1 MKTYR
6 NRIIFI
12 TLVTLLGIGYF
23 FWIPISQFIGISE
36 SNEKIENITPL
47 KLGLDLQGGMR
58 VVLEV
63 DIVKMFENIA
73 QNKDVKF
80 QRIIDKVRKD
90 VKENDVNPISSLQNE
105 LKNENT
111 NFAFYFSNTP
121 QESDNEIIARLTKES
136 ENAIER
142 GLEIIRNRVDQFGVS
157 EPTIQKQ
164 GNNRIIVELAGIK
177 DQRQVR
183 TLLQGT
189 ALLEFK
195 ILKEIESIAKVYEG
209 INGILMTRYGVDTTI
224 KVDTTKKDTTSSTT
238 KKEKSEE
245 EIKRE
250 SPFYVLVQPPQ
261 QNGNE
266 GFVLEQDKDSVNKVL
281 ALPEV
286 QKILSDNDMQFH
298 WSAKPI
304 GTNDKGKRFFSL
316 YSTKLEPELTG
327 GVVENAKVDFVL
339 NQPVVNMQ
347 MNSEGARDWA
357 RITGANLNKRIAILL
372 DNSVYSAPTVRS
384 KISGGGSQIEG
395 MDIKEANVLEI
406 VLKAGALPAPVE
418 IIEQQS
424 VGASLGADSIQKGVF
439 ASILALVL
447 TVLFMIVY
455 YNFSGVI
462 ANFALIIN
470 ILFTLILL
478 STFDGTLTLPGIAG
492 IILSMAVAVDAN
504 VLINERIHEE
514 MTTGKTLR
522 ASIDAGYKKAFTAI
536 FDSNVTTFITAVV
549 LFQFGSGS
557 IQGFALTLMIGIVV
571 SMITAIWVTH
581 IIFNSIL
588 STGRT
593 VSFG

>member
-73 QNKDVKF
+73 QNKDAKF

-424 VGASLGADSIQKGVF
+424 VGASLGADSIHKGVF
-439 ASILALVL
+439 ASI
-447 TVLFMIVY
+447 
-455 YNFSGVI
+455 
-462 ANFALIIN
+462 
-470 ILFTLILL
+470 
-478 STFDGTLTLPGIAG
+478 
-492 IILSMAVAVDAN
+492 
-504 VLINERIHEE
+504 
-514 MTTGKTLR
+514 
-522 ASIDAGYKKAFTAI
+522 
-536 FDSNVTTFITAVV
+536 
-549 LFQFGSGS
+549 
-557 IQGFALTLMIGIVV
+557 
-571 SMITAIWVTH
+571 
-581 IIFNSIL
+581 
-588 STGRT
+588 
-593 VSFG
+593 

>member
-73 QNKDVKF
+73 QNKDAKF
-80 QRIIDKVRKD
+80 QKIIDKVRKD

>member
-73 QNKDVKF
+73 QNKDAKF